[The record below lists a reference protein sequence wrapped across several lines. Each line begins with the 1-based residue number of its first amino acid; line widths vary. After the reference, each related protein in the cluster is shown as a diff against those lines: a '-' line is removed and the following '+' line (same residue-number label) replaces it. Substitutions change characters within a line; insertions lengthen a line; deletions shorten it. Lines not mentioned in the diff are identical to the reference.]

1 LQFGDDVCT
10 EAEIVCVH
18 ETGKTRRQRFCGEPE
33 KLLNSLKKATMKKVT
48 LSAKILAAAT
58 LGFGIFT
65 LAPAANATSLVPTT
79 EGEIALKN
87 NGNICLSDATNC
99 IKTAP
104 LGYTVES
111 FSYDPNYKAS
121 LLFVD
126 NSATQNSYSK
136 GTFGI
141 TFLKTDEGTTS
152 EAGQNW
158 FRGVALDKKGN
169 PVENGRLEVGVFEFV
184 FNNVVNGLKLNF
196 FDVEDGGFSGLLQ
209 VNGKEF
215 KTLLPGGPDKN
226 IQTLPILNNVTSF
239 RVKLGE
245 PKTETFRNTGDGV
258 LLQASVPE
266 PGNVVSLGVLAVAG
280 MFGVRKGKKAS
291 QVN

>member
-1 LQFGDDVCT
+1 MLT
-10 EAEIVCVH
+10 
-18 ETGKTRRQRFCGEPE
+18 
-33 KLLNSLKKATMKKVT
+33 N

-58 LGFGIFT
+58 LGFGIFI
-65 LAPAANATSLVPTT
+65 LAPAANAASLVPTT

-87 NGNICLSDATNC
+87 NSNTCLTTANC
-99 IKTAP
+99 IDTKP

-111 FSYDPNYKAS
+111 LSYNTNYKES

-126 NSATQNSYSK
+126 DSKTQNNYSK
-136 GTFGI
+136 GAFGI

-184 FNNVVNGLKLNF
+184 FDNVVNGLKLNF
-196 FDVEDGGFSGLLQ
+196 FDVEDGGFSGLLE
-209 VNGKEF
+209 VNGKVVN
-215 KTLLPGGPDKN
+215 TLLPGGPDKN
-226 IQTLPILNNVTSF
+226 IQTLPILNDVKSF
-239 RVKLGE
+239 KVKLGE
-245 PKTETFRNTGDGV
+245 PKTKTFPNTGDGV

-266 PGNVVSLGVLAVAG
+266 PGNIVSLGVLAVAG
-280 MFGVRKGKKAS
+280 MFGVRKGTKAS